1 MAKNLFLISF
11 INLIIIE
18 KLYYSIFMSIEKMEK
33 WRKTHFTKD
42 VNVDLVDKE
51 VILGGWV
58 RNFRDL
64 GGLKFINLQ
73 DIYGERQIT
82 MKKGVVSD
90 ELFDKTKLGYQY
102 CIMVKG
108 TVKAFKKAPGGI
120 EVIPSEIK
128 ILNKT
133 PDKLPIDM
141 TGETVSELDLRLNN
155 RALDLRSPRNLAVF
169 SIRGEILNAAR
180 EFLLNDDFKEIYT
193 PKIIGSATEGGT
205 ELFPIMYF
213 DKEAFLTQSA
223 QLYKEQLS
231 GVYERVFEIGPSF
244 RAEKSHTKRHLCE
257 IVQLD
262 IEMSFANMSDVLE
275 TLEKLVHHVIKKIR
289 ENQLHSLKLLG
300 MEDKTIVPKLPFIRY
315 TYDDILGILKDKCD
329 IDLEWGEDIST
340 EAYRKLAE
348 ILPDYYYIT
357 HWPYAIK
364 PFYIMPSEDTRYSE
378 SFDLQKGFLELTSG
392 GTRVHNRKQL
402 EEALEAK
409 GLNPIAFESHLKTF
423 DFGMPPHAGLGLG
436 IARWL
441 TVICGLDDIREAVM
455 YPRTPERL
463 TP

>member
-1 MAKNLFLISF
+1 MSLDEMAD
-11 INLIIIE
+11 
-18 KLYYSIFMSIEKMEK
+18 
-33 WRKTHFTKD
+33 WRKTHLT
-42 VNVDLVDKE
+42 KE
-51 VILGGWV
+51 VTSKLIGQEVVLGGWI

-73 DIYGERQIT
+73 DSYGERQIT

-90 ELFDKTKLGYQY
+90 ELFNNTKLGYQY
-102 CIMVKG
+102 CIMVRGK
-108 TVKAFKKAPGGI
+108 VKKFGNAPGGI
-120 EVIPSEIK
+120 EIIPSEIK

-141 TGETVSELDLRLNN
+141 TGETTTDLDLRLNN
-155 RALDLRSPRNLAVF
+155 RALDLRSVRNQAIF
-169 SIRGEILNAAR
+169 AIRGELIKAVR
-180 EFLLNDDFKEIYT
+180 EFLFDNEFKEIYT

-213 DKEAFLTQSA
+213 DREAFLTQSA

-231 GVYERVFEIGPSF
+231 GVFERVFEIGPSF

-262 IEMSFANMSDVLE
+262 IEIAFADMTDVLK
-275 TLEKLVHHVIKKIR
+275 TLEELIYFVIKNIR
-289 ENQLHSLKLLG
+289 NNQLGSLKILEMEEKTLLP
-300 MEDKTIVPKLPFIRY
+300 ELPFPRY
-315 TYDDILGILKDKCD
+315 TYDQILDLIQKKCK
-329 IDLEWGEDIST
+329 IPIEWGEDIST
-340 EAYRKLAE
+340 EAYRELE
-348 ILPDYYYIT
+348 NILPGYYYIT
-357 HWPYAIK
+357 HWPMAIK
-364 PFYIMPSEDTRYSE
+364 PFYIMPSKNPKYSE
-378 SFDLQKGFLELTSG
+378 SFDLQKGMLELSSG
-392 GTRVHNRKQL
+392 GTRVHNKEHL
-402 EEALEAK
+402 ISALELK
-409 GLNPIAFESHLKTF
+409 GLNPIAFESHLNTF

-441 TVICGLDDIREAVM
+441 TVLCGLNDIREAVM